1 MNINQ
6 PNNKPV
12 TQLQRVI
19 DIATRGSFT
28 LTEIQRQIRKEFG
41 LHDQET
47 SISARIREATQCG
60 YRKTRQAFKNEKTG
74 RVHYRYQLTK
84 RADL

>member
-1 MNINQ
+1 MNIQNQ
-6 PNNKPV
+6 DTKPI

-19 DIATRGSFT
+19 CVATRGSFT

-84 RADL
+84 REPL